1 MYSSSLV
8 SDSTISQSSLYY
20 VVINTKTK
28 VYFILTKNLFPTE
41 SLYPEEKQ
49 QKKYENRCF
58 ICLTISYNM
67 VSYQCH
73 HPFLPVKLRG
83 QHPRVRLHADF
94 CRGSRA
100 ITYPKTCNRRR
111 LESRC
116 RLFMVVHVA
125 ANIPEL
131 LSSRS
136 LPVHHQ
142 YRNQPVNQHRSCSDA
157 ILAYIFSRENPTAAT
172 SWDARDHGRHY
183 PIYPYPPETIQ
194 LRVSILVSLAVLA
207 SCTRAIVVEKTT
219 IASPNTSV
227 RQKCGISGFTMFW
240 GGTSVMLFLILIAL
254 VEHYFAKELM
264 AVPFSM
270 LYLPNLTGDFPP
282 DDDYCR
288 LRDRFPTHLTLYI
301 PVLRHPANGN
311 CRNLHDLPGLP
322 AHANLRSG
330 GMDCSL
336 LHRLTSRLG
345 HERLHLS
352 LHHHPRF
359 PTHLDH
365 ASKTSGRKSLETIHD
380 GLNN

>member
-1 MYSSSLV
+1 
-8 SDSTISQSSLYY
+8 
-20 VVINTKTK
+20 
-28 VYFILTKNLFPTE
+28 
-41 SLYPEEKQ
+41 
-49 QKKYENRCF
+49 
-58 ICLTISYNM
+58 M

-94 CRGSRA
+94 CRGSRT

-111 LESRC
+111 LESGC

-131 LSSRS
+131 LLAAVYLYITSTETS
-136 LPVHHQ
+136 LLINIEV
-142 YRNQPVNQHRSCSDA
+142 VVTA
-157 ILAYIFSRENPTAAT
+157 ILAYIFFKRRPHSSDIVGMLVITVGIILFIRTL
-172 SWDARDHGRHY
+172 
-183 PIYPYPPETIQ
+183 PEAIQ

-270 LYLPNLTGDFPP
+270 LYLPKLTEIFHPMTIIAACVTGFLLTSLSTYLYYATLQTATAETFMTFRAFQPMLTFGLEAWIAVYSIDLRP
-282 DDDYCR
+282 DLDTRDYILACIII
-288 LRDRFPTHLTLYI
+288 L
-301 PVLRHPANGN
+301 G
-311 CRNLHDLPGLP
+311 
-322 AHANLRSG
+322 
-330 GMDCSL
+330 SL
-336 LHRLTSRLG
+336 LILIMPPKRVEENR
-345 HERLHLS
+345 
-352 LHHHPRF
+352 
-359 PTHLDH
+359 
-365 ASKTSGRKSLETIHD
+365 SKQYMTD
-380 GLNN
+380 

>member
-1 MYSSSLV
+1 
-8 SDSTISQSSLYY
+8 
-20 VVINTKTK
+20 
-28 VYFILTKNLFPTE
+28 
-41 SLYPEEKQ
+41 
-49 QKKYENRCF
+49 
-58 ICLTISYNM
+58 M

-111 LESRC
+111 LESGC

-142 YRNQPVNQHRSCSDA
+142 YRNQPVNQHRSCRDGHTG
-157 ILAYIFSRENPTAAT
+157 LHLFQEKTPQQRHRG
-172 SWDARDHGRHY
+172 DARDHGRHY
-183 PIYPYPPETIQ
+183 PIYPYPPG
-194 LRVSILVSLAVLA
+194 SH
-207 SCTRAIVVEKTT
+207 TT
-219 IASPNTSV
+219 TGLHSRLPSSSGKLYTSHRGRENHYRQSQPNTSV

-270 LYLPNLTGDFPP
+270 LYLPKLTEIFHPMTIIAACVTGFLLTSLSTYLYYATLQTATAETFMTFRAFQPMLTFGLEAWIAVYSIDLRP
-282 DDDYCR
+282 DLDTRDYILACIII
-288 LRDRFPTHLTLYI
+288 L
-301 PVLRHPANGN
+301 G
-311 CRNLHDLPGLP
+311 
-322 AHANLRSG
+322 
-330 GMDCSL
+330 SL
-336 LHRLTSRLG
+336 LILIMPPKRVEENR
-345 HERLHLS
+345 
-352 LHHHPRF
+352 
-359 PTHLDH
+359 
-365 ASKTSGRKSLETIHD
+365 SKQYMTD
-380 GLNN
+380 

>member
-1 MYSSSLV
+1 MISIRQTSS
-8 SDSTISQSSLYY
+8 TPCY
-20 VVINTKTK
+20 
-28 VYFILTKNLFPTE
+28 
-41 SLYPEEKQ
+41 
-49 QKKYENRCF
+49 
-58 ICLTISYNM
+58 
-67 VSYQCH
+67 
-73 HPFLPVKLRG
+73 
-83 QHPRVRLHADF
+83 
-94 CRGSRA
+94 
-100 ITYPKTCNRRR
+100 RRR

-142 YRNQPVNQHRSCSDA
+142 YRNQSVNQHRSCRDGHTG
-157 ILAYIFSRENPTAAT
+157 LHLFQEKTPQQRHRG
-172 SWDARDHGRHY
+172 DARDHGRYY
-183 PIYPYPPETIQ
+183 PIYPYPPGSHTTTGLHSRLPSSSGKLYTSHRGRENHYRQSQHLRTPKMRDLRIHHVLGWHVGHAFLDPDRPRGTLFCQRTHGRSLFNALPAETH
-194 LRVSILVSLAVLA
+194 R
-207 SCTRAIVVEKTT
+207 
-219 IASPNTSV
+219 
-227 RQKCGISGFTMFW
+227 
-240 GGTSVMLFLILIAL
+240 
-254 VEHYFAKELM
+254 
-264 AVPFSM
+264 
-270 LYLPNLTGDFPP
+270 DFPP

-336 LHRLTSRLG
+336 LHRLASRLG
-345 HERLHLS
+345 HERLHLG